1 MSAYDDFDLDR
12 STERA
17 WVDFTARLGEVLSM
31 MDATEPLTVST
42 HDGAHDL
49 TGYVKFVAP
58 SRDRL
63 LALVPGNVWLRSEHR
78 MTAEQI
84 DWLLAAGW
92 SPPDPAAGD
101 ETATHFSLAGS
112 QDRSDDLARS
122 AVGAL
127 REVFGVH
134 HPVFLA
140 SDVLAEILEAGSDA
154 DLIDDEPDQPSQA
167 VQVAGRFPAGESMAI
182 QPVNAA
188 HLSGL
193 VDQVLA
199 AMPEI
204 TPMKDADGDVA
215 IRVGSAMVFVRVP
228 ADAQEVLVF
237 APVVHDVAGRSRA
250 TEVLND
256 INSHARWVRFALLRD
271 RVFVTMSIL
280 ARPFVGAHL
289 RQAIAEVCK
298 VADGVDDLLA
308 QSLHGRTTFE
318 EDK

>member
-1 MSAYDDFDLDR
+1 MRPYDDFDLDR
-12 STERA
+12 STEQA
-17 WVDFTARLGEVLSM
+17 WVDFAARLAEVLSM

-42 HDGAHDL
+42 HDGHEDL
-49 TGYVKFVAP
+49 AGYVKFVAP

-63 LALVPGNVWLRSEHR
+63 LALIPSNALLPDEHDL
-78 MTAEQI
+78 TSDQADELI
-84 DWLLAAGW
+84 GFGW
-92 SPPDPAAGD
+92 EPPDPAAGD
-101 ETATHFSLAGS
+101 ETTSHYWLSGS
-112 QDRSDDLARS
+112 QARSDRLAAQ
-122 AVGAL
+122 AVIAL
-127 REVFGVH
+127 RDVFGVH

-140 SDVLAEILEAGSDA
+140 SDVLAEILQAGP
-154 DLIDDEPDQPSQA
+154 IDDDIDAALQPGAALVPARPPDD
-167 VQVAGRFPAGESMAI
+167 
-182 QPVNAA
+182 NAA
-188 HLSGL
+188 ILPANAIHLSQL
-193 VDQVLA
+193 VERVLA

-204 TPMKDADGDVA
+204 TPMRDAEGDLA

-237 APVVHDVAGRSRA
+237 APVVHDVEGRSRA

-308 QSLHGRTTFE
+308 QSLHGRTTFT
-318 EDK
+318 DND